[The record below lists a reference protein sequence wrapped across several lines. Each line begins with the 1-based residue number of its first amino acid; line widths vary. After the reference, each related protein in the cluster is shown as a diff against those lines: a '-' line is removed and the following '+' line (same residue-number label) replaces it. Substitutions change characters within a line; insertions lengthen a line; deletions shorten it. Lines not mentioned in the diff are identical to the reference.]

1 MSAAY
6 IDKDNRNF
14 FSYNFFLVE
23 GDSYELIHRVDD
35 WYGLYDCGHFMVA
48 LISPDFEHFETT
60 ARVDRERLIR
70 RIRTLKRLVD
80 MREEYFR
87 KRREAAER
95 SDAEFAKRMRREEEE
110 RASRPPPIYVPGS
123 PTTRLTP
130 APRDVLV
137 AMRDGA
143 TLHERG
149 MRWSSWTLRR
159 PGEEPKKVSTRPLDT
174 LIEKVFIAR
183 CSALPDH
190 GWYEIDWKI
199 TEHGMAWLAANVGDC

>member
-23 GDSYELIHRVDD
+23 GDSYELIQRVDD
-35 WYGLYDCGHFMVA
+35 WYGLYDCGRFMVA
-48 LISPDFEHFETT
+48 LISPDFEHFEAP
-60 ARVDRERLIR
+60 ARVDRERLTR
-70 RIRTLKRLVD
+70 RIQTLKRLVD

-87 KRREAAER
+87 KRREEAER
-95 SDAEFAKRMRREEEE
+95 RDAEYAERMRREEEE
-110 RASRPPPIYVPGS
+110 RASRPPPVYVPGP

-130 APRDVLV
+130 APKGVLV

-143 TLHERG
+143 VLHERG
-149 MRWSSWTLRR
+149 MRWSSWTLQRH
-159 PGEEPKKVSTRPLDT
+159 GEEPKKVSTRPLDT
-174 LIEKVFIAR
+174 LIENIFIAR

-190 GWYEIDWKI
+190 GWYEIDWHI
-199 TEHGMAWLAANVGDC
+199 TDAGFAWLAANA